1 MSNKAKGSK
10 AEREL
15 FSMFIDNHFRAVR
28 VAGSGTMENA
38 DCDLIAGK
46 PGAKYCIEAKSAKSP
61 VKYISKDQINR
72 FVVFSEIFG
81 LSPVIAVRFN
91 RLGWFFLNPLD
102 LEDSGKNWV
111 VNMEIIRQKGKR
123 FSQFFG
129 TPSNKVEINDYEIL
143 KDTDYCDEDESEDSE
158 EKECWGKVNIL

>member
-1 MSNKAKGSK
+1 MPNNKSKGSK

-15 FSMFIDNHFRAVR
+15 YQMFVDNHFRAVR

-46 PGAKYCIEAKSAKSP
+46 PGSKYCIEAKSTKKTS
-61 VKYISKDQINR
+61 KYITKEQMNR

-91 RLGWFFLNPLD
+91 RIGWFFLNPND

-111 VNMEIIRQKGKR
+111 INMEIARQKGKR
-123 FSQFFG
+123 FSQFFMKEEDNR
-129 TPSNKVEINDYEIL
+129 NKNNHLNKDLIDDYMKDNYIDENDSDEIE
-143 KDTDYCDEDESEDSE
+143 
-158 EKECWGKVNIL
+158 